1 MGEMFLEATAFDQ
14 NIGNWNVA
22 NVANFSAFMEGK
34 TPATFSTTNLNAI
47 YNGWSTQGVQPDL
60 SIDFGTAKYT
70 AAATAG
76 RLVLTGTALWTITDG
91 GL

>member
-1 MGEMFLEATAFDQ
+1 MFRDATAFNQ
-14 NIGNWNVA
+14 NIGTWNVA
-22 NVANFSAFMEGK
+22 NVANFTDFMTGK
-34 TPATFSTTNLNAI
+34 TDATFSTTNLNAI
-47 YNGWSTQGVQPDL
+47 YNGWSTQSVQTSL
-60 SIDFGTAKYT
+60 TIDFGTAKYT